1 MILHLIQT
9 ERYVLFEVLVSIPFR
24 YGTTCIEKLAGRA
37 DIVAV
42 RCQFL
47 LGTVQRQRKV
57 ELLRM
62 ADELVS
68 IPFRYGTTI

>member
-1 MILHLIQT
+1 MRDTH
-9 ERYVLFEVLVSIPFR
+9 FVSIPFR

-47 LGTVQRQRKV
+47 LGTVQHDQN
-57 ELLRM
+57 
-62 ADELVS
+62 S
-68 IPFRYGTTI
+68 CI